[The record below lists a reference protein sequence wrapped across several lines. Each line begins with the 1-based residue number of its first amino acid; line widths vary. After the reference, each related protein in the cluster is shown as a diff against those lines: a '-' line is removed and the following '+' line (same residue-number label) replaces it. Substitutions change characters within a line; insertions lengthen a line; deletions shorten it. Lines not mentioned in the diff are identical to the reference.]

1 MSKKTAKN
9 NIINVKELRQNM
21 PELIDRVN
29 RGESFTVF
37 KRSKPAFKLSPV
49 GRDDVDNESNWET
62 IDFTEIDENGV
73 SGREI
78 LEIIKKIDG

>member
-1 MSKKTAKN
+1 MSKKAAKN
-9 NIINVKELRQNM
+9 NIINVKELRKNM
-21 PELIDRVN
+21 PELIKRVGK
-29 RGESFTVF
+29 GESFTVF

-49 GRDDVDNESNWET
+49 GWDDVDDESNWET
-62 IDFTEIDENGV
+62 IDFTEINENGI